1 MRPHCAWVEFH
12 DQSKRAEFQISL
24 WWRKSYAHNS
34 GFSSFL
40 HADLNKKQRAK
51 GRAGYTHV
59 KAYHME
65 SSPFGFWIQHTHK
78 HAPHWVRTHHG
89 APSPKVSAS
98 ALLSASS
105 QAHTHIF
112 CEWKKEKKDERS
124 TYATSVSKESRFLK
138 ASFRNLFGEVEEML
152 CLTSELNFL
161 VSRNSHT

>member
-65 SSPFGFWIQHTHK
+65 SSPFGFWIQHMHK
-78 HAPHWVRTHHG
+78 NAPHWVRTHHG

-112 CEWKKEKKDERS
+112 CEWKKEKKGWTQYIRYICIKREPIPKSIFSEPFWRS
-124 TYATSVSKESRFLK
+124 WGNVVF
-138 ASFRNLFGEVEEML
+138 
-152 CLTSELNFL
+152 NFWALLL
-161 VSRNSHT
+161 VSRNFHT